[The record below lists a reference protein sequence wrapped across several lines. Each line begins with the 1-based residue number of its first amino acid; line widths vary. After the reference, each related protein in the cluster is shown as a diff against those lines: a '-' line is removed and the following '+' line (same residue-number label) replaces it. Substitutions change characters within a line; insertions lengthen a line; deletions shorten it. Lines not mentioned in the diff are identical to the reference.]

1 MTKNKLVLYDIPLS
15 FLDSYD
21 TSALKVENLMKQIK
35 LYFDNEGFITSEIES
50 DNTSYCQLD
59 IGIPNFIT
67 KISFKINYTTSS
79 IYEYYGIC
87 RIGGEHVY
95 GNSNSINLTNKNTM
109 CINYFVND
117 YFLGVLLKCYNDTS
131 YVGFGTDASYIC
143 KSETNREYYRCGDS
157 IKYELHD
164 SDTNAIYSF
173 TTSKKNGLEINKAI
187 LNKISLSH
195 GYLNKV
201 FTLSVPSRS
210 QPFNF
215 GDVQGGIII
224 KLKGYGYFFCFFVNA
239 SLLLA
244 IQIDDEE
251 TTETVTTTPTN
262 ESQTT

>member
-50 DNTSYCQLD
+50 DDMYYWLD

-67 KISFKINYTTSS
+67 KISFKIKYTSS
-79 IYEYYGIC
+79 MCEYYGIC

-95 GNSNSINLTNKNTM
+95 GKSNSINLTNKNTM

-117 YFLGVLLKCYNDTS
+117 YFLGVLLKCYNNTS
-131 YVGFGTDASYIC
+131 YVGFGDDASYIC

-157 IKYELHD
+157 TKFELHD
-164 SDTNAIYSF
+164 SDTNANYSF
-173 TTSKKNGLEINKAI
+173 SASKNGLEINKTI

-201 FTLSVPSRS
+201 FTLSVPNRI
-210 QPFNF
+210 QPFGS
-215 GDVQGGIII
+215 GDIQGGIII
-224 KLKGYGYFFCFFVNA
+224 KLKGYGDFFCFIVNT

-244 IQIDDEE
+244 IQMDDEE
-251 TTETVTTTPTN
+251 TTETVTTISTD